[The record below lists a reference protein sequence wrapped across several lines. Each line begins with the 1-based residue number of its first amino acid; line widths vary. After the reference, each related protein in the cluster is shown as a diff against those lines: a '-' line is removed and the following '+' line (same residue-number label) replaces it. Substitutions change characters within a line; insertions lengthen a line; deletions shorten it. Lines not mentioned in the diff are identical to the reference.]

1 MIINKVDIPQDIRI
15 FNSRFINK
23 IKNSGT
29 NKAYEKSH
37 LVIQAYDNQN
47 KSIILT

>member
-1 MIINKVDIPQDIRI
+1 MVVNKADIPQGIRI

-29 NKAYEKSH
+29 NKAYEKSR

-47 KSIILT
+47 KSMILT